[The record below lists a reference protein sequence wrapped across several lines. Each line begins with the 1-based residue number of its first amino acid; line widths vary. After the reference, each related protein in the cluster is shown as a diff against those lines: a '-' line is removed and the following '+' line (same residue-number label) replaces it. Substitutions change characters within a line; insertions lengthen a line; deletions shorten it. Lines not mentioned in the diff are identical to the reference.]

1 MKRRPLFIDWISAA
15 VLFLSLFGPSPR
27 AQSLLKDIEYAKVGG
42 ISLKLDLY
50 LPAPGPGPAPLVV
63 WIHGGGWYAGGK
75 AEARF
80 GALSLMLRG
89 IAVASID
96 YRLSTQ
102 AKFPAQIWD
111 CKGAVRWLRA
121 HASRFHLDPRRFAAL
136 GPSAGG
142 HLSSLLGTTSG
153 VARLEGTVGGNLK
166 YSSAVAAVV
175 DFYGPTDFFKEGG
188 FHNSPSSPESILI
201 GKSLGEILANLH
213 NPAYAK
219 WVALVRDANPI
230 AFVDPKDPPFYIAHG
245 IDDPLVPYTQS
256 TLLQAALKKAGVP
269 AVLKL
274 VPLSGH
280 GLPSSEVNKAF
291 DFLEKILR
299 PSSAFIPF
307 GGGCY
312 GSGGVPV
319 LDASPRLF
327 PAMGKVFEA
336 YLTHLPASGGAPFVI
351 LGDSSSYWAG
361 MALPLS
367 LNSLGML
374 GCYLYTDINLIVPA
388 RVRNGRAYFT
398 AALPARPAL
407 LGSRFFIQGLLVDPG
422 SVGGVTLSNA
432 ALGIVGK

>member
-1 MKRRPLFIDWISAA
+1 MKRRPPLKWFLAAALFWA
-15 VLFLSLFGPSPR
+15 LFPLLANS
-27 AQSLLKDIEYAKVGG
+27 QKILKDIEYAKPGG

-50 LPAPGPGPAPLVV
+50 LPAKGLGPAPLVV

-75 AEARF
+75 EEAKL

-89 IAVASID
+89 IAVASVN

-121 HASRFHLDPRRFAAL
+121 HASKYGLDPRRVAAL

-142 HLSSLLGTTSG
+142 HLSALLGTSSG

-166 YSSAVAAVV
+166 QSSSVMAVV

-201 GKSLGEILANLH
+201 GKPLGEILANLK

-230 AFVDPKDPPFYIAHG
+230 TFVDPKDPPFYIAHG

-256 TLLQAALKKAGVP
+256 TLLEAALKKAGVP

-274 VPLSGH
+274 VPLAGH

-299 PSSAFIPF
+299 PSSVFTPF
-307 GGGCY
+307 GSGCL
-312 GSGGVPV
+312 GTGGVPV
-319 LDASPRLF
+319 MDAVPGGF
-327 PAMGKVFEA
+327 PALGKTFQV
-336 YLTHLPASGGAPFVI
+336 YLSNLPSSGGLAFLG

-361 MALPLS
+361 IPLPLS
-367 LNSLGML
+367 LNSLGMR
-374 GCYLYTDINLIVPA
+374 GCNIYTDIDIVLPLA
-388 RVRNGRAYFT
+388 SVKGRAYFT
-398 AALPARPAL
+398 YTIPSIRAL
-407 LGSRFFIQGLLVDPG
+407 LGRRFFVQGLVLDPG
-422 SVGGVTLSNA
+422 SVGGLTVSNA
-432 ALGIVGK
+432 AMGIVGR